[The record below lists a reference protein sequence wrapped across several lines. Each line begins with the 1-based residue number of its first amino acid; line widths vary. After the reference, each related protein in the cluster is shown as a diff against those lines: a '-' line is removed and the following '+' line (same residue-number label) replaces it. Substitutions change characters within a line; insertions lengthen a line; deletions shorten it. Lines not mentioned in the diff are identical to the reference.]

1 MFNGNAILFSQ
12 FLQLRSL
19 VILLVDTFNVVD
31 RDSDMHINP
40 LFLFLL
46 PRLLEIGGVRGFA
59 SRRARLPEYVV
70 GEVVHLPLGDPCNL
84 HGLNQNLGS
93 QT

>member
-1 MFNGNAILFSQ
+1 MNGKGIIFCFRNEVVS
-12 FLQLRSL
+12 
-19 VILLVDTFNVVD
+19 DTFELTLKSVVD

-59 SRRARLPEYVV
+59 SRRARLAEYVV

-84 HGLNQNLGS
+84 
-93 QT
+93 